1 MGKLGAAVV
10 AIVAIAFA
18 TSAYAGG
25 ATSSYAG
32 GGCLGLY
39 QTAETIKPFPVVS
52 TTPPITPVPVIK
64 GDIAG

>member
-18 TSAYAGG
+18 TSA
-25 ATSSYAG
+25 YAG

-52 TTPPITPVPVIK
+52 TTPPITSVPVIK